1 MITISV
7 CMIVKNEE
15 NILARGLNCIKDI
28 ADEIIIVDTGSTDRT
43 KEIAYQYTNKVYDFE
58 WVNDF
63 SAARNYSFSK
73 ATMDYIYVAD
83 ADEIIDEENQ
93 TKLKILKEALLPEI
107 EIVQMKYTNQL
118 YLGTSYNYDVEYR
131 PKLYKRTR
139 EFRWVDPI
147 HETVELNPVIY
158 DSEIEIIH
166 MPEDN
171 HAKRDFMIFQKAI
184 KDGER
189 LSKKLFDLYARE
201 LYITGTDSDFIEAL
215 DYFNDTLLDETRDID
230 EIKSALCVLA
240 RAYRIKND
248 VHNFFKNCIKN
259 VAITASSEVCYE
271 LGEYYFNLEDYKE
284 AIIWYHNAAF
294 ESESSLSIQYSKD
307 LPLKK
312 LTKCF
317 TMIGE
322 PDKAIEYEKLV
333 GEWKE

>member
-15 NILARGLNCIKDI
+15 TILARGLNCIKDI

-43 KEIAYQYTNKVYDFE
+43 KEIAYQYTKKVYDFE

-93 TKLKILKEALLPEI
+93 SKLKILKDALLPEI

-118 YLGTSYNYDVEYR
+118 YLGTCYNYDVEYR
-131 PKLYKRTR
+131 PKLYKRNR
-139 EFRWVDPI
+139 EFRWIDPV
-147 HETVELNPVIY
+147 HETIDLNPVIY

-166 MPEDN
+166 MPESN
-171 HAKRDFMIFQKAI
+171 HAKRDFMIFQKVI

-189 LSKKLFDLYARE
+189 LSKKVFELYARE
-201 LYITGTDSDFIEAL
+201 LYITGTDEDFIEAL
-215 DYFNDTLLDETRDID
+215 DYFNDALLDETRDQE
-230 EIKSALCVLA
+230 EIKLALCVLA
-240 RAYRIKND
+240 RAYRIKKD

-259 VAITASSEVCYE
+259 VAINASSEVCYE
-271 LGEYYFNLEDYKE
+271 LGEYYFELEDYKE

-294 ESESSLSIQYSKD
+294 ESESSLNIHCSGD
-307 LPLKK
+307 LPLIK
-312 LTKCF
+312 LAKCF
-317 TMIGE
+317 TIIGE

-333 GEWKE
+333 EEWKA